1 MPKTLSQ
8 RIADRVTKED
18 KGATKKNRAIFLAL
32 RAEVD
37 AAMKDGWPVKTI
49 WETLHD
55 EGRVT
60 FSYQAFRLYVNK
72 LILQEGADDQG
83 KQPGQV
89 PATAAP
95 AAGSVSTS
103 PAPAPAAAAAL
114 PEARTTEPV
123 ITPNQELGGFNFN
136 TKPQKESL
144 I

>member
-1 MPKTLSQ
+1 MPKTLSE
-8 RIADRVTKED
+8 RIADRVTKQD

-37 AAMKDGWPVKTI
+37 AAMKDGWPIKTI
-49 WETLHD
+49 WETLH
-55 EGRVT
+55 EERRVT

-72 LILQEGADDQG
+72 LILQDGADDQG

-89 PATAAP
+89 LPTAPTAS
-95 AAGSVSTS
+95 AAGSVPPLVAQVSAAV
-103 PAPAPAAAAAL
+103 PA
-114 PEARTTEPV
+114 EAKPPGPV
-123 ITPNQELGGFNFN
+123 INPTSELGGFNFN

>member
-8 RIADRVTKED
+8 RIADRVAKED

-32 RAEVD
+32 RAEVE
-37 AAMKDGWPVKTI
+37 ASIKDGWPVKTI
-49 WETLHD
+49 WETLHE

-72 LILQEGADDQG
+72 LILPAGADDQG

-95 AAGSVSTS
+95 AAGSASTL
-103 PAPAPAAAAAL
+103 PAPMPAAAPVAKT
-114 PEARTTEPV
+114 PEPV
-123 ITPNQELGGFNFN
+123 VTPKEDLGGFNFD
-136 TKPQKESL
+136 TKPNKESL

>member
-1 MPKTLSQ
+1 MPKSLSQ

-32 RAEVD
+32 RAEVET
-37 AAMKDGWPVKTI
+37 AIKDGWPIKTI
-49 WETLHD
+49 WETLHE

-72 LILQEGADDQG
+72 LILQDGADDQG
-83 KQPGQV
+83 RQPGQV

-95 AAGSVSTS
+95 AAGSASTL
-103 PAPAPAAAAAL
+103 PAPMPAA
-114 PEARTTEPV
+114 PEAKNPEPV
-123 ITPNQELGGFNFN
+123 ITPKAELGGFNFN

-144 I
+144 V